1 MIDSK
6 IKQRVIFK
14 GVKFYKHPVF
24 TNYPAS
30 KNGDIL
36 SLKSEKILKMRNN
49 GKDYLNFALCSEKL
63 EKPKN
68 YYQHRFVWFSKDQ
81 YHLVLK

>member
-1 MIDSK
+1 ME
-6 IKQRVIFK
+6 IF
-14 GVKFYKHPVF
+14 
-24 TNYPAS
+24 
-30 KNGDIL
+30 L